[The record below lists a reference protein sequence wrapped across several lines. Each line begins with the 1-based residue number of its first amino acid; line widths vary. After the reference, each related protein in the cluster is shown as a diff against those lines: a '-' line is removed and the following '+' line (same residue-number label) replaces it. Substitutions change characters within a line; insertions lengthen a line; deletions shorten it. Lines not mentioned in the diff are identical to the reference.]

1 MKRDVWKEKKN
12 MVGEER
18 SPEEEE
24 KAFGGGNI
32 LRKRGDSWKEVL
44 TESKS

>member
-1 MKRDVWKEKKN
+1 MRRDVWKEKK

-24 KAFGGGNI
+24 EAFGGENV